1 MLNATYYRKQAEICT
16 RLASAAGSGE
26 HAARFK
32 VLALEM
38 LVRAADAQTDLDEV
52 RIGPIDRRNLPA
64 GSRTTDQSAPGSSV
78 S

>member
-38 LVRAADAQTDLDEV
+38 LFKAADAENDLDEV
-52 RIGPIDRRNLPA
+52 PIEPIDRGNLPA
-64 GSRTTDQSAPGSSV
+64 G
-78 S
+78 